1 MKIASSKGIGKNSA
15 ENIEKE
21 LEQEKA
27 RFIDASRRAASA
39 IRQDLKISNWFR
51 QYPMESA
58 LAIIGIGFFA
68 GYVIQQKRSFKYGK
82 NVSIPPQSP

>member
-1 MKIASSKGIGKNSA
+1 MKIVSTKKL
-15 ENIEKE
+15 EEE

-27 RFIDASRRAASA
+27 RFLDASRRAAGA
-39 IRQDLKISNWFR
+39 IQQDLKISNWFR

-68 GYVIQQKRSFKYGK
+68 GYVIQQKRSSHEHGK
-82 NVSIPPQSP
+82 HGKHDPIPPRSP

>member
-1 MKIASSKGIGKNSA
+1 MKIASTKKL
-15 ENIEKE
+15 EEE

-27 RFIDASRRAASA
+27 RFLDASRRAAGA

-68 GYVIQQKRSFKYGK
+68 GYVIQQKRSFKHDILPTQA
-82 NVSIPPQSP
+82 SE